1 MLFAYKINSLVL
13 DIFQRYVSGGHDEIS
28 QPRRTNANPSL
39 LGYYL
44 FLFLLKRSTP
54 FLSTF
59 FERDLSLG
67 LLALHPNT
75 KKERERESK
84 RAKRDKALGNNNE

>member
-1 MLFAYKINSLVL
+1 MKDHSQEEQMLIPLFWVI
-13 DIFQRYVSGGHDEIS
+13 IF
-28 QPRRTNANPSL
+28 
-39 LGYYL
+39 